1 MYQHQQ
7 LSNKLCNVH
16 VRPVVSCRPAA
27 DCLFELL
34 TVEPAADAA
43 LSASLALSSQAL
55 QTQFRPSVKLV

>member
-1 MYQHQQ
+1 MYPHPQVR
-7 LSNKLCNVH
+7 NKLCNVH

-43 LSASLALSSQAL
+43 LSASLAWSSQAL
-55 QTQFRPSVKLV
+55 QTHFRPFVIPG